1 MQLEQRLAYTP
12 KFAHFDNDPD
22 SALDAAAV
30 LPEQF
35 YSLPSNAYT
44 GRPEVSLMQAVL
56 EDAVNCFQYR
66 FQETSRRNQR
76 LAKEAEVWF
85 FSNDTQGPF
94 AFLNICTVLGLNSQY
109 IRMGLRRWYSDQPKK
124 FQRKKR
130 RVVGSR
136 RPLKLAA

>member
-1 MQLEQRLAYTP
+1 MSTGPHLAYSLGVSY
-12 KFAHFDNDPD
+12 FDHEADHAPW
-22 SALDAAAV
+22 SAAV

-35 YSLPSNAYT
+35 FPLPSNAHT
-44 GRPEVSLMQAVL
+44 GRPEVSLMRAVL

-66 FQETSRRNQR
+66 FQATGRRNQR
-76 LAKEAEVWF
+76 LAQEAEAWF
-85 FSNDTQGPF
+85 FNNGKEGPF
-94 AFLNICTVLGLNSQY
+94 TFLNICTVLGLDPQY
-109 IRMGLRRWYSDQPKK
+109 IRMGLRRWFTDQPKK